1 MVEIRTSEKRMTQV
15 IRHFHESGLRNEV
28 HAMGG
33 KAVLVIKMQRT
44 SLEWCPSILW
54 KVQFVSDVGNYLRTF
69 LITALKA

>member
-1 MVEIRTSEKRMTQV
+1 
-15 IRHFHESGLRNEV
+15 
-28 HAMGG
+28 MGG

-54 KVQFVSDVGNYLRTF
+54 KVEFVSDVGNYLRTF

>member
-15 IRHFHESGLRNEV
+15 IHHFHESGLRNEV
-28 HAMGG
+28 HALGG

-44 SLEWCPSILW
+44 SLEWCPSISW
-54 KVQFVSDVGNYLRTF
+54 KVEFVSDVGNYLRTF

>member
-15 IRHFHESGLRNEV
+15 IHHFHESGLRNEV
-28 HAMGG
+28 HALGG

>member
-1 MVEIRTSEKRMTQV
+1 MTQV
-15 IRHFHESGLRNEV
+15 IHHFHESGLRNEV
-28 HAMGG
+28 HALGG